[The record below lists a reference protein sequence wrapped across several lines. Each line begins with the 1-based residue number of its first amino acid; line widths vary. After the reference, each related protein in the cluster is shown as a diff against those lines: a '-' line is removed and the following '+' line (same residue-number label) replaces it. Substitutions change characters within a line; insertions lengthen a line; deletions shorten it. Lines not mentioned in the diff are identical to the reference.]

1 MGERQLKRALVT
13 GATSGIGAATVRA
26 IAGTGRTT
34 LALARRSERLR
45 NLADETGCDWITC
58 DVRDCQHVLE
68 VVGEF
73 EPDIV
78 VNNAGVGHGIAGL
91 SDMTQEDI
99 RASLETNVQAPIQ
112 ITACAVRGMKRRNL
126 GHVVNIGSIAG
137 LHTMISS
144 LYGATKSAIHQFSQ
158 NLRVELAGTGIRVT
172 EICPGRVE
180 TEFYGVASG
189 NPEGLAK
196 MADTEIRSLQPEDIA
211 RTILFALDAPM
222 RVNVSTIEILPVEQ
236 VVGGV
241 RMAPCSWENKGE

>member
-1 MGERQLKRALVT
+1 
-13 GATSGIGAATVRA
+13 
-26 IAGTGRTT
+26 
-34 LALARRSERLR
+34 
-45 NLADETGCDWITC
+45 
-58 DVRDCQHVLE
+58 
-68 VVGEF
+68 
-73 EPDIV
+73 
-78 VNNAGVGHGIAGL
+78 
-91 SDMTQEDI
+91 MTQEDI

-144 LYGATKSAIHQFSQ
+144 LYGATKSAIHQF
-158 NLRVELAGTGIRVT
+158 
-172 EICPGRVE
+172 ICPGRVE